1 MNKKK
6 WIIISAVVVFLG
18 GGGYFGYSYLN
29 ATPSNGDEMPMEQPS
44 FPTANVERGEVKKT
58 IFAGGTVAAKAREE
72 VKPEVSG
79 KVERLL
85 VSEGQT
91 VKKGDL
97 LYTVDTTDALLEL
110 QRQELVITRAQKDL
124 ADLKDKKDRILSSKS
139 GKVKEILVKE
149 GAEVSPDTVVAK
161 LVNTD
166 YLKINGKF
174 TAYEAEQFRVGQK
187 VKVFLTASLTY
198 VDGTISKIDLTGTK
212 GLGLGGGT
220 HDVEVM
226 VHKPGALY
234 AGDMGEVQYTNEK
247 GLLFASQIATP
258 FELPDDLEVVAD
270 THGKID
276 SVMFKEDDMI
286 KEGQVLFKMD
296 VSSAELELREKELSV
311 KESLLAMEQKKREIE
326 KKQVEAPIS
335 GVITKLNVKEGETP
349 SGGEPVAV
357 IMDTSSVYFMA
368 AVDEIDIPAIKLGQA
383 VEVYVTAF
391 GNRPFIGKVVEVPKE
406 GTKEDKAVRFEV
418 KVELAESSEMKHGMT
433 GDCDIFIEQKE
444 NVLRLPVNAVE
455 VMEEGKGTVMVKN
468 PENGEPMPKE
478 VEIGVEGTDYL
489 EIVSGLAEGDE
500 VLLMGGM

>member
-6 WIIISAVVVFLG
+6 WIMISAVVVILG

-29 ATPSNGDEMPMEQPS
+29 ATPSSGDEMMMEEPS
-44 FPTANVERGEVKKT
+44 FPTVVVERGEVKKT
-58 IFAGGTVAAKAREE
+58 IFAAGTVEAKAREE

-124 ADLKDKKDRILSSKS
+124 AEIKDKKDRILSNKS

-149 GAEVSPDTVVAK
+149 GAEVTPETVVAK

-166 YLKINGKF
+166 YLKITGKF
-174 TAYEAEQFRVGQK
+174 TAYEAERFRVGQK
-187 VKVFLTASLTY
+187 VKVFLRASLTY
-198 VDGTISKIDLTGTK
+198 VDGTISKIDLTGSK
-212 GLGLGGGT
+212 VQVVGDGT

-226 VHKPGALY
+226 VRKQGALY
-234 AGDMGEVQYTNEK
+234 MGEMGEVQFTDEK
-247 GLLFASQIATP
+247 GVLYASQYPTP
-258 FELPDDLEVVAD
+258 FEAPDDLELLAD
-270 THGKID
+270 TYGKID
-276 SVMFKEDDMI
+276 TVLFKEDDLI
-286 KEGQVLFKMD
+286 KEGQLLFKMD
-296 VSSAELELREKELSV
+296 VSSAELELRDKELSV
-311 KESLLAMEQKKREIE
+311 KEAMLAMEQKKREIE

-418 KVELAESSEMKHGMT
+418 KVELTESSEMKHGMT

-444 NVLRLPVNAVE
+444 NVLRLPLNAVE

-478 VEIGVEGTDYL
+478 VEIGVEGMDYI